1 MEAMWSGVAAAHR
14 ASHGALRQPAIALAE
29 AAGRAIMAV
38 YAQDFAVERKDDR
51 SPLTEADLASHHL
64 LVAGLEALTPDI
76 PVLSEESAA
85 LDPAVRRAWP
95 RLWLVDP
102 LDGTR
107 EFVKKNGEFCV
118 CIALVERGA
127 PLIGVV
133 HAPVT
138 GVTWSA
144 AAGEGAWRREAGG
157 DDLALATRAVG
168 SSTAFAAL
176 DIAPGSSSSPPAGL
190 RVAASRSH
198 VDPRTA
204 ALLERLP
211 APERV
216 PMGSALKFGLLAEG
230 RLDLYPRFGP
240 TSEWDT
246 AAGQCLVEAVGGAV
260 LDLDGRPLRYNQRD
274 TLLNGDFVAVRDAR
288 LPWRSW
294 LD

>member
-1 MEAMWSGVAAAHR
+1 VAGLRQADAVSAASGAEAAVRYA
-14 ASHGALRQPAIALAE
+14 ALRVPAIALAE

-38 YAQDFAVERKDDR
+38 YARDFAVEAKDDR
-51 SPLTEADLASHHL
+51 SPLTEADLASHRL

-85 LDPAVRRAWP
+85 LEPALRRSWP

-118 CIALVERGA
+118 CIALIEH
-127 PLIGVV
+127 GVPVLGLV

-144 AAGEGAWRREAGG
+144 LAGEGAWRREAGA
-157 DDLALATRAVG
+157 DDVALGAKV
-168 SSTAFAAL
+168 
-176 DIAPGSSSSPPAGL
+176 PSPDAQAGVGL
-190 RVAASRSH
+190 RVASSRSH
-198 VDPRTA
+198 LDPRTA
-204 ALLERLP
+204 ALLDRLP
-211 APERV
+211 GAERV

-260 LDLDGRPLRYNQRD
+260 LDLEGRPLRYNQRD
-274 TLLNGDFVAVRDAR
+274 TLLNGDFVAVADAR

-294 LD
+294 LE

>member
-1 MEAMWSGVAAAHR
+1 VSAASGADAAEPAVR
-14 ASHGALRQPAIALAE
+14 YAALRAPAIALAE

-38 YAQDFAVERKDDR
+38 YARDFAVEAKDDR
-51 SPLTEADLASHHL
+51 SPLTEADLASHRL

-85 LDPAVRRAWP
+85 LDPAERRAWP

-118 CIALVERGA
+118 CIALVEH
-127 PLIGVV
+127 GVPVLGLV

-144 AAGEGAWRREAGG
+144 LAAEGAWRRESGG
-157 DDLALATRAVG
+157 DDIALAARV
-168 SSTAFAAL
+168 
-176 DIAPGSSSSPPAGL
+176 PSPEAQAGVGL

-198 VDPRTA
+198 LDPRTA

-211 APERV
+211 EAERV

-260 LDLDGRPLRYNQRD
+260 LDLEGRALRYNQRD
-274 TLLNGDFVAVRDAR
+274 TLLNGDFIAMADAR
-288 LPWRSW
+288 LAWRDW
-294 LD
+294 LE

>member
-1 MEAMWSGVAAAHR
+1 MSGSDA
-14 ASHGALRQPAIALAE
+14 ALRLPAIALAE
-29 AAGRAIMAV
+29 QAGRAIMAV
-38 YAQDFAVERKDDR
+38 YARDFVVESKDDR
-51 SPLTEADLASHHL
+51 SPLTEADLASHHV
-64 LVAGLEALTPDI
+64 LVDGLRALTPEV

-85 LDPAVRRAWP
+85 LDVAERRAWS

-118 CIALVERGA
+118 CVALIENGA
-127 PLIGVV
+127 PLLGVV

-138 GVTWSA
+138 GLTWSA
-144 AAGEGAWRREAGG
+144 VAGVGAWRREAGADEMPLG
-157 DDLALATRAVG
+157 ALAASV
-168 SSTAFAAL
+168 SAATPL
-176 DIAPGSSSSPPAGL
+176 APPPL

-198 VDPRTA
+198 LDARTA
-204 ALLERLP
+204 ALLDRLP
-211 APERV
+211 NAERV
-216 PMGSALKFGLLAEG
+216 AMGSALKFGLLAEG

-260 LDLDGRPLRYNQRD
+260 LGLDGRRLRYNQRE
-274 TLLNGDFVAVRDAR
+274 TLLNGDFIALRDPA
-288 LPWRSW
+288 LPWRTW

>member
-1 MEAMWSGVAAAHR
+1 MSGSDA
-14 ASHGALRQPAIALAE
+14 ALRLPAIALAE
-29 AAGRAIMAV
+29 QAGRAIMAV
-38 YAQDFAVERKDDR
+38 YARDFAVESKDDR
-51 SPLTEADLASHHL
+51 SPLTEADLASHHV
-64 LVAGLEALTPDI
+64 LVDGLRALTPEV

-85 LDPAVRRAWP
+85 LDVAERRAWS

-118 CIALVERGA
+118 CVALIENGA
-127 PLIGVV
+127 PLLGVV

-138 GVTWSA
+138 GLTWSA
-144 AAGEGAWRREAGG
+144 VAGVGAWRREAGADEMPLG
-157 DDLALATRAVG
+157 ALAASV
-168 SSTAFAAL
+168 SAATPL
-176 DIAPGSSSSPPAGL
+176 APPPL

-198 VDPRTA
+198 LDARTA
-204 ALLERLP
+204 ALLDRLP
-211 APERV
+211 NAERV
-216 PMGSALKFGLLAEG
+216 AMGSALKFGLLAEG

-260 LDLDGRPLRYNQRD
+260 LGLDGRRLRYNQRAG
-274 TLLNGDFVAVRDAR
+274 LANGAFLALRDPA
-288 LPWRSW
+288 LPWRTW

>member
-1 MEAMWSGVAAAHR
+1 MSAAAGAEAADI
-14 ASHGALRQPAIALAE
+14 ASRYASLRESAIALAG
-29 AAGRAIMAV
+29 AAGRAILAV
-38 YAQDFAVERKDDR
+38 YAREFPVEAKDDR
-51 SPLTEADLASHHL
+51 SPLTEADLASHRL
-64 LVAGLEALTPDI
+64 LVSGLEALTPDI

-85 LDPAVRRAWP
+85 LPAAERRAWP

-118 CIALVERGA
+118 CIALVEHGV
-127 PLIGVV
+127 PLLGLV

-144 AAGEGAWRREAGG
+144 LAGHGAWRREAGA
-157 DDLALATRAVG
+157 DDVALAARLPLPEAHFG
-168 SSTAFAAL
+168 
-176 DIAPGSSSSPPAGL
+176 AGL

-198 VDPRTA
+198 LDPRTA
-204 ALLERLP
+204 VLLERLP
-211 APERV
+211 EAERV

-260 LDLDGRPLRYNQRD
+260 LDLEGRPLRYNQRD
-274 TLLNGDFVAVRDAR
+274 TLLNGDFIAVADAG
-288 LPWRSW
+288 LPWRTW
-294 LD
+294 LE

>member
-1 MEAMWSGVAAAHR
+1 VSAASGADAAEAAVRYA
-14 ASHGALRQPAIALAE
+14 ALRAPAIALAE

-38 YAQDFAVERKDDR
+38 YARDFAVEAKDDR
-51 SPLTEADLASHHL
+51 SPLTEADLASHRL

-85 LDPAVRRAWP
+85 LDPAERRAWP

-118 CIALVERGA
+118 CIALVEH
-127 PLIGVV
+127 GVPMLGLV

-144 AAGEGAWRREAGG
+144 LAGEGAWRREAGA
-157 DDLALATRAVG
+157 DDVALGAKV
-168 SSTAFAAL
+168 
-176 DIAPGSSSSPPAGL
+176 PSPDAQAGVGL

-198 VDPRTA
+198 LDPRTA

-211 APERV
+211 EAERV

-260 LDLDGRPLRYNQRD
+260 LDLEGRALRYNQRD
-274 TLLNGDFVAVRDAR
+274 TLLNGDFIAVAEAG
-288 LPWRSW
+288 LPWRDW
-294 LD
+294 LE

>member
-1 MEAMWSGVAAAHR
+1 VAGARQADAVSAASGADAAEAAVRYA
-14 ASHGALRQPAIALAE
+14 ALRAPAIALAE

-38 YAQDFAVERKDDR
+38 YARDFAVEAKDDR
-51 SPLTEADLASHHL
+51 SPLTEADLASHRL

-85 LDPAVRRAWP
+85 LDPAERRAWP

-118 CIALVERGA
+118 CIALVEH
-127 PLIGVV
+127 GVPMLGLV

-144 AAGEGAWRREAGG
+144 LAGEGAWRREAGA
-157 DDLALATRAVG
+157 DDVALGAKV
-168 SSTAFAAL
+168 
-176 DIAPGSSSSPPAGL
+176 PSPDAQAGVGL

-198 VDPRTA
+198 LDPRTA

-211 APERV
+211 EAERV

-260 LDLDGRPLRYNQRD
+260 LDLEGRALRYNQRD
-274 TLLNGDFVAVRDAR
+274 TLLNGDFIAVAEAG
-288 LPWRSW
+288 LPWRDW
-294 LD
+294 LE

>member
-1 MEAMWSGVAAAHR
+1 MSGSDA
-14 ASHGALRQPAIALAE
+14 ALRLPAIALAE
-29 AAGRAIMAV
+29 QAGRAIMAV
-38 YAQDFAVERKDDR
+38 YARDFAVESKDDR
-51 SPLTEADLASHHL
+51 SPLTEADLASHHV
-64 LVAGLEALTPDI
+64 LVDGLRALTPEV

-85 LDPAVRRAWP
+85 LDVAERRAWS

-118 CIALVERGA
+118 CVALIENGA
-127 PLIGVV
+127 PLLGVV

-138 GVTWSA
+138 GLTWSA
-144 AAGEGAWRREAGG
+144 VAGVGAWRREAGADEMPLG
-157 DDLALATRAVG
+157 ALAASV
-168 SSTAFAAL
+168 SAATPL
-176 DIAPGSSSSPPAGL
+176 APPPL

-198 VDPRTA
+198 LDARTA
-204 ALLERLP
+204 ALLDRLP
-211 APERV
+211 NAERV
-216 PMGSALKFGLLAEG
+216 AMGSALKFGLLAEG

-260 LDLDGRPLRYNQRD
+260 LGLDGRRLRYNQRE
-274 TLLNGDFVAVRDAR
+274 TLLNGDFIALRDPA
-288 LPWRSW
+288 LPWRTW

>member
-1 MEAMWSGVAAAHR
+1 VSAAAGEGAAAR
-14 ASHGALRQPAIALAE
+14 YAALREPAIALAE

-38 YAQDFAVERKDDR
+38 YARDFAVEAKDDR
-51 SPLTEADLASHHL
+51 SPLTEADLASHRL

-85 LDPAVRRAWP
+85 LDPAERRAWP

-118 CIALVERGA
+118 CIALVEH
-127 PLIGVV
+127 GVPVLGLV

-144 AAGEGAWRREAGG
+144 LAGQGAWRREVSGEDIEIAARVPSPEAQAG
-157 DDLALATRAVG
+157 V
-168 SSTAFAAL
+168 
-176 DIAPGSSSSPPAGL
+176 GL

-198 VDPRTA
+198 LDPRTA

-211 APERV
+211 EAERV

-260 LDLDGRPLRYNQRD
+260 LDLEGRALRYNQRD
-274 TLLNGDFVAVRDAR
+274 TLLNGDFVAVADAR
-288 LPWRSW
+288 LAWREW
-294 LD
+294 LE

>member
-1 MEAMWSGVAAAHR
+1 MSAASGADAAEA
-14 ASHGALRQPAIALAE
+14 ALRYAALRVPAIALAE

-38 YAQDFAVERKDDR
+38 YARDFAVEAKDDR
-51 SPLTEADLASHHL
+51 SPLTEADLASHRL

-85 LDPAVRRAWP
+85 LDPAERRAWP

-118 CIALVERGA
+118 CIALIEH
-127 PLIGVV
+127 GVPVLGLV

-144 AAGEGAWRREAGG
+144 LAGQGAWRREAGG
-157 DDLALATRAVG
+157 DDIALAARV
-168 SSTAFAAL
+168 
-176 DIAPGSSSSPPAGL
+176 PSPEAQAGVGL

-198 VDPRTA
+198 LDPRTA

-211 APERV
+211 EAERV

-260 LDLDGRPLRYNQRD
+260 LDLDGRPMRYNQRD
-274 TLLNGDFVAVRDAR
+274 TLLNGDFIAVADAR
-288 LPWRSW
+288 LAWRDW
-294 LD
+294 LE